1 MLGELVIVVA
11 SHDIHNHNGRQ
22 QLVEDYEMAVTEKMN
37 RGEVTPSGPFP
48 SNLFE
53 VPAQSLTPLA
63 DAGRM
68 LDVVFGNV
76 KIDQIIVVAVQA
88 LLHKVQDASFIF
100 GEVPSLAGVV
110 WILMHHVSSIYQAQY
125 F

>member
-1 MLGELVIVVA
+1 MLGELVVLVA
-11 SHDIHNHNGRQ
+11 SHDINNHNGRQ

-37 RGEVTPSGPFP
+37 RGEITPSWPFP
-48 SNLFE
+48 SNLIE
-53 VPAQSLTPLA
+53 VPAQSLTTLA

-100 GEVPSLAGVV
+100 GEVLPPARVV
-110 WILMHHVSSIYQAQY
+110 WILMHRVSLI